1 MICNIAF
8 FVCITALCCYGIKIW
23 FNHLVTQRNDEL
35 MRQAQA
41 EKRRET
47 AQYISA
53 AKAGVKVLMA
63 YRRGD
68 SVTPSILEGI
78 EAFLAK

>member
-1 MICNIAF
+1 
-8 FVCITALCCYGIKIW
+8 
-23 FNHLVTQRNDEL
+23 